1 MYHYSIRGVYLA
13 DGEVN
18 PKIHVKTN
26 RPNTNEFDISNI
38 LSFYFI
44 APVIPCA
51 KFFCSIKKIIAVG
64 NVHIRTAVI
73 NIP

>member
-18 PKIHVKTN
+18 PKIHVKTIKWEN
-26 RPNTNEFDISNI
+26 IYNI